1 MNQNNNSTIP
11 SEFCA
16 FIVGNPS
23 CQIRNHFFQ
32 YLSQK
37 YKKVNSYGKVL
48 NNMGFIPDFPYND
61 ERQLQLLSKHKF
73 VICFENTKT
82 EDYYITEKLL
92 IAKAAGCVPIY
103 WGTSKCFEL
112 FDKNAFLYLDGDNI
126 ESMDKL
132 VSKIKMID
140 SNDKLFT

>member
-1 MNQNNNSTIP
+1 
-11 SEFCA
+11 
-16 FIVGNPS
+16 
-23 CQIRNHFFQ
+23 
-32 YLSQK
+32 
-37 YKKVNSYGKVL
+37 
-48 NNMGFIPDFPYND
+48 MGFIPDFPYND

-82 EDYYITEKLL
+82 DDYYITEKLL

-126 ESMDKL
+126 EAMDKL

-140 SNDKLFT
+140 SNDKLFLEIRKRPLLTQETTEKFSKQGLLDKIKSYL

>member
-1 MNQNNNSTIP
+1 M
-11 SEFCA
+11 
-16 FIVGNPS
+16 
-23 CQIRNHFFQ
+23 
-32 YLSQK
+32 K
-37 YKKVNSYGKVL
+37 
-48 NNMGFIPDFPYND
+48 
-61 ERQLQLLSKHKF
+61 
-73 VICFENTKT
+73 ENTKT

-140 SNDKLFT
+140 SNDKLFLEIRKRPLLTQETTEKFSKQGLLDKIKSYL